1 MRDNLVLGV
10 FVAADAPVLC
20 AGDHDPEHRRR
31 FDFPDDFVPSLAHA
45 EQVIARWDAERRA
58 GTRFPFAVRTADTG
72 ELLGGVELQPLGEG
86 VANLS
91 YWTYPAHRGKG
102 VASRAIALAVEVA
115 FTERGLTCLEVIAAP
130 DNHASRRA
138 ALRNG
143 FQEAGLREGQLLY
156 LLFSVSGRNL

>member
-1 MRDNLVLGV
+1 MKTIDTLVLDH
-10 FVAADAPVLC
+10 FVDTDAPVLC
-20 AGDHDPEHRRR
+20 AGDHDPEHRKR
-31 FDFPDDFVPSLAHA
+31 FDFPEDFVPSLAHA
-45 EQVIARWDAERRA
+45 EQVIVRWDDERRA

-72 ELLGGVELQPLGEG
+72 VLLGGVEFQPLGEG

-102 VASRAIALAVEVA
+102 VASRAIALAVAVA
-115 FTERGLTCLEVIAAP
+115 FTELGFTRLEVVTDP

-143 FQEAGLREGQLLY
+143 FQEVGMRGGQLLH
-156 LLFSVSGRNL
+156 LLRLL